1 MNVIYYYHIPKC
13 GGSFIRQYLTRLND
27 KNKNSIFIPYV
38 NIFEHQYH
46 TVPIIIKNI
55 LDLKYNNIFIY
66 HHHSPYGMRD
76 IHDCLEETK
85 DKIINSGG
93 TFFLFTSVREPTSY
107 ITSHINFINNAPE
120 TGPWPKE
127 YRWSYDRAINEK
139 WFSNYQSKY
148 LLYNHYSLES
158 YEKDISI
165 LDVRT
170 ELQLFNKIYKT
181 DNLNAIKNDLRNK
194 LSYVEECWDDKKIN
208 TTDHKLLLSEEQ
220 KETYLVNN
228 QIDNWLYETVANL

>member
-194 LSYVEECWDDKKIN
+194 ISYVEECWSDKKIN

-220 KETYLVNN
+220 KETYLANN
-228 QIDNWLYETVANL
+228 QIDNWLYETAANI